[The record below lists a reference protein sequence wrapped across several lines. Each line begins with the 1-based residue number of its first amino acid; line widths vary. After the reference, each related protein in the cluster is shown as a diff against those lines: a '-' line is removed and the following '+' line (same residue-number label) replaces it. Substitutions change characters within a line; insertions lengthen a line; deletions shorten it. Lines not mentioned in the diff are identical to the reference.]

1 MTLYDSVSAQV
12 CTLKNNPGH
21 SVPARVLVCVTDASA
36 DASHSSSNASLGCVQ
51 TEKVCD
57 VQSELNNEPSKGE
70 RPTPLTDTLPTDAL
84 SAIEDQPGASSPSL
98 QADQDEAG
106 EHDAGSA
113 APSPTL
119 PLPDAP
125 KGGEGGGADASSPP
139 LPPPAPLRP
148 RNVALYPPLT
158 ADDVFTPAPAENP
171 VLLALYRDR
180 LYIEPLG
187 PGQHHITCP
196 WNEEHDQGSDA
207 TAVYTE
213 PNEVAPVGTFACGH
227 AHGNRLHI
235 GLLLDHLD
243 VETADARTKPRIRIV
258 EGEINRV
265 GAAAEHLLAANGQ
278 HFHSGGRLV
287 ALKRDETS
295 GDLGVETVSDQAL
308 IKALSKVAD
317 WERYDGR
324 SKKCV
329 RCDPKPNV
337 ISFLIKAQSHDILP
351 MLGGLARQP
360 YFRADGTLVTVPG
373 YDSVSKV
380 YADFDPDAYPLP
392 EPTEAAAKEA
402 LALLRHLLREFHFG
416 SVGDMSAALSAILTA
431 TTRGSIPFAPAF
443 NISASGSSSGKSYL
457 AATIAPFAG
466 PGQPMALPYPT
477 SEDEASK
484 KMLSLLLTK
493 PAVAIF
499 DDMQTD
505 WLPHGTMNRMLT
517 SEMMADRLLGGNRT
531 ATVSTRCF
539 FMGTGNN
546 VRPVR
551 DMCRRVVTIYLSPRT
566 SSPATLRYDDRP
578 ADAVRRDRG
587 RYVAAALTI
596 IRAWRSA
603 GCPKSDVPYVATYG
617 DEWAD
622 MARHPLLWLGE
633 PDPAA
638 SLIEQLDSDPDS
650 EALANLMQEWFKR
663 FGSKA
668 MMVRE
673 LVRTDDRGVAEALR
687 ELPVVERNGD
697 IDPDQFGRILKKN
710 ANKVLRGLE
719 LKRTPTTQRT
729 AWSVVPLESEG
740 AGRPASPPL
749 HGSQPQVAASMLYD
763 DDRSF
768 RLSPKACAPG
778 EIF

>member
-1 MTLYDSVSAQV
+1 ML
-12 CTLKNNPGH
+12 PIFPH
-21 SVPARVLVCVTDASA
+21 VPC
-36 DASHSSSNASLGCVQ
+36 
-51 TEKVCD
+51 E
-57 VQSELNNEPSKGE
+57 
-70 RPTPLTDTLPTDAL
+70 
-84 SAIEDQPGASSPSL
+84 
-98 QADQDEAG
+98 
-106 EHDAGSA
+106 
-113 APSPTL
+113 
-119 PLPDAP
+119 
-125 KGGEGGGADASSPP
+125 GGEGGDLSAQLDGVGGEKPPITSATDTPEAGKGGGAAPP
-139 LPPPAPLRP
+139 LPPLQPAPFKSVGSFP
-148 RNVALYPPLT
+148 AMVAS
-158 ADDVFTPAPAENP
+158 DVFTPAPAQNP
-171 VLLALYRDR
+171 VLLALQREKLYRAPVG
-180 LYIEPLG
+180 IERHL
-187 PGQHHITCP
+187 ITCP
-196 WNEEHDQGSDA
+196 WSDEHEDGVDA
-207 TAVYTE
+207 VAVYTE
-213 PNEVAPVGTFACGH
+213 PNEVLPLGTFTCGH

-235 GLLLDHLD
+235 DLLLDWLE
-243 VETADARTKPRIRIV
+243 VEPAEARTKPRIRII
-258 EGEINRV
+258 EGEINRI
-265 GAAAEHLLAANGQ
+265 GAAAEYLLAVNGQ

-287 ALKRDETS
+287 ALKRDEAS
-295 GDLGVETVSDQAL
+295 GDLGVEAVSDQAL

-317 WERYDGR
+317 WEKYDGR

-337 ISFLIKAQSHDILP
+337 VSFLLKAQSHDILP

-373 YDSVSKV
+373 YDPVSNV
-380 YADFDPDAYPLP
+380 YADFNPDDYPLP
-392 EPTEAAAKEA
+392 EPTEAAAREA

-416 SVGDMSAALSAILTA
+416 SAGDMSAALSAILTA

-457 AATIAPFAG
+457 AATIGPFAG

-484 KMLSLLLTK
+484 KMMSLLLAK

-505 WLPHGTMNRMLT
+505 WMPHGTMNRMLT
-517 SEMMADRLLGGNRT
+517 SETMADRLLGGNRT

-566 SSPATLRYDDRP
+566 SSPATLRYADRP
-578 ADAVRRDRG
+578 ADAVKRQRG

-596 IRAWRSA
+596 IRAWRTA
-603 GCPKSDVPYVATYG
+603 GCPRTDVPYVATYG

-622 MARHPLLWLGE
+622 MARHPLIALGE
-633 PDPAA
+633 PDPAT

-650 EALANLMQEWFKR
+650 EALGNLMQEWFKR

-673 LVRTDDRGVAEALR
+673 LAQVSETGFAEALR
-687 ELPVVERNGD
+687 ELPIVERNGEINRD
-697 IDPDQFGRILKKN
+697 RFGWILKKN

-719 LKRTPTTQRT
+719 LKRTPTSQRT
-729 AWSVVPLESEG
+729 AWSVTPLDGTEEPALPAS
-740 AGRPASPPL
+740 GRPDAEI
-749 HGSQPQVAASMLYD
+749 VADWVNTKRRKPVPEGLEE
-763 DDRSF
+763 F
-768 RLSPKACAPG
+768 NG
-778 EIF
+778 EFY

>member
-1 MTLYDSVSAQV
+1 MQFLPDVSPVQGPEPFSPDLRSDIPIV
-12 CTLKNNPGH
+12 EHDEIPDDP
-21 SVPARVLVCVTDASA
+21 SSA
-36 DASHSSSNASLGCVQ
+36 GEGLLGGGVA
-51 TEKVCD
+51 V
-57 VQSELNNEPSKGE
+57 EPSE
-70 RPTPLTDTLPTDAL
+70 
-84 SAIEDQPGASSPSL
+84 PGAGGLPPTLSPTGTP
-98 QADQDEAG
+98 EAG
-106 EHDAGSA
+106 KGGGTSP
-113 APSPTL
+113 PSP
-119 PLPDAP
+119 P
-125 KGGEGGGADASSPP
+125 SPP
-139 LPPPAPLRP
+139 SRP
-148 RNVALYPPLT
+148 RNGASYPPLA

-171 VLLALYRDR
+171 VLLALHRDR

-187 PGQHHITCP
+187 PGQHRITCP
-196 WNEEHDQGSDA
+196 WIEEHDQGSDA
-207 TAVYTE
+207 ATVYME
-213 PNEVAPVGTFACGH
+213 PNEIAPMGTFTCGH

-243 VETADARTKPRIRIV
+243 VEPADARTKPRIRIV

-265 GAAAEHLLAANGQ
+265 GAAAEYLLSVNGQ

-317 WERYDGR
+317 WEKYDGR

-337 ISFLIKAQSHDILP
+337 ISFLTKAQSHDILP

-373 YDSVSKV
+373 YDPVSKV
-380 YADFDPDAYPLP
+380 YADFDPDAFPLP
-392 EPTEAAAKEA
+392 EPTEAAAREA
-402 LALLRHLLREFHFG
+402 LDLLRHLLREFHFG
-416 SVGDMSAALSAILTA
+416 SPVDMSAALSAILTA

-484 KMLSLLLTK
+484 KMLSLLLAK

-505 WLPHGTMNRMLT
+505 WMPHGTMNRMLT
-517 SEMMADRLLGGNRT
+517 SETMADRLLGGNRT

-566 SSPATLRYDDRP
+566 SSPATLRYTDRP
-578 ADAVRRDRG
+578 ADAIRRDRG
-587 RYVAAALTI
+587 KYVAAALTI
-596 IRAWRSA
+596 IRAWQAA
-603 GCPKSDVPYVATYG
+603 GRPKTDVPYVATYG

-622 MARHPLLWLGE
+622 MARHPILWLGE
-633 PDPAA
+633 HDPAT
-638 SLIEQLDSDPDS
+638 SLIEQFDSDPDS
-650 EALANLMQEWFKR
+650 EALGNLMQEWFKR

-673 LVRTDDRGVAEALR
+673 LVQAEDRGFAEALR
-687 ELPVVERNGD
+687 ELPVVERNGEINRD
-697 IDPDQFGRILKKN
+697 RFGWILKKN

-729 AWSVVPLESEG
+729 AWSVVPLETGGS
-740 AGRPASPPL
+740 AGQPASPPL
-749 HGSQPQVAASMLYD
+749 HAPDGEIGASALYD
-763 DDRSF
+763 EPRKTKP
-768 RLSPKACAPG
+768 RGLAYMPG